1 MKLHT
6 LDLII
11 IVAYFVTVILVG
23 LWVSRR
29 GVKDLDSYF
38 LGGKKLP
45 WYMLGVSDASGMF
58 DISGT
63 MWLVSVLFLYGL
75 KSIWLP
81 WVWPTFN
88 QIFLMMF
95 MSAWLR
101 RSNVL
106 TGAQWMQTRF
116 GNDRGGT
123 LAHLSVVFFALV
135 NVIGLLAYAFKGIG
149 KFASGLLPW
158 HFTTAT
164 TGIFTDDNIYAMILM
179 GLTSLYAIKGGMVSV
194 VITEVMQF
202 TILTLT
208 ALTIGIIAIIKVSP
222 DMIAHKI
229 PDGWMNPFFGRT
241 LNLNWEGIL
250 NTANTSLKEQGNE
263 WFSIIFGLMFFKG
276 VLASLAGPAP
286 NYDMQRILA
295 TRNPREASLMNGMV
309 TLVLMFPR
317 YMMIAGITVLAL
329 AFCMPELNAQAKP
342 DFEKILPNVLQY
354 IPTGVVGFLL
364 AGLAAAFMS
373 NFAATLNAA
382 PAYVVN
388 DIYKRFINANAGGK
402 KEVALSRIVAL
413 LFLAIGICFGI
424 FSTSITNVMMWLV
437 GGLYGGYVLANV
449 LKWYWWR
456 FNGYGYFWGMMAGI
470 LSAMFVPMALQHFLD
485 QRSPSLSASDF
496 TDLPRFASAIN
507 SPGTNGVSLY
517 LQSQLTPATRES
529 LSRYQGGSDAI
540 LSIALAEDLNR
551 ITQNGSIYQ
560 SNRFTGIILSG
571 RTEDL
576 AKKKNPQ
583 AHDLLL
589 LNRMLLEDSYSMAIE
604 SRFRFSPNALY
615 TFPFI
620 LFLSVIGC
628 FAGTLLTKPE
638 DDAILKKFYKTVN
651 PWGCWGPI
659 RAKVMAEDPNFKPNH
674 SFVHDMTNVAVGI
687 VWQLCLVALPIF
699 IVLRQWHW
707 VGGIAALL
715 VATSVYMKFNWYD
728 KLEKA

>member
-6 LDLII
+6 LDIAII
-11 IVAYFVTVILVG
+11 LGYFLVVIAVG

-29 GVKDLDSYF
+29 GAKDMDSYF
-38 LGGKKLP
+38 LGGKSMK
-45 WYMLGVSDASGMF
+45 WYLLGVSDASGMF

-63 MWLVSVLFLYGL
+63 MWLVTVLFLYGL

-95 MSAWLR
+95 LSAWLR

-116 GNDRGGT
+116 GNDRGAT

-158 HFTTAT
+158 HFTDAT
-164 TGIFTDDNIYAMILM
+164 SGILTDDNIYAMILM

-208 ALTIGIIAIIKVSP
+208 AVTIGAIAIVKVSP
-222 DMIAHKI
+222 SMIAGKI
-229 PDGWMNPFFGRT
+229 PEGWMNPFFGWT
-241 LNLNWEGIL
+241 LDLNWHGIL
-250 NTANTSLKEQGNE
+250 DSANVALKADGNDF
-263 WFSIIFGLMFFKG
+263 FSIIFGLMFFKG

-317 YMMIAGITVLAL
+317 YLMIAGITVLAL
-329 AFCMPELNAQAKP
+329 AFCMPELQAQAKP
-342 DFEKILPNVLQY
+342 DFEKILPSVLQY

-388 DIYKRFINANAGGK
+388 DIYKRFINSNAGGK
-402 KEVALSRIVAL
+402 KEVALSRLVSL
-413 LFLAIGICFGI
+413 VFLVIGIGFGM
-424 FSTSITNVMMWLV
+424 FSKSITEVMMWLV
-437 GGLYGGYVLANV
+437 GGLYGGYVMANV

-456 FNGYGYFWGMMAGI
+456 FNGYGYFWGMMTGI
-470 LSAMFVPMALQHFLD
+470 LSAMLVPE
-485 QRSPSLSASDF
+485 SPF
-496 TDLPRFASAIN
+496 FPGFAKMILGHS
-507 SPGTNGVSLY
+507 VSNTLY
-517 LQSQLTPATRES
+517 LFP
-529 LSRYQGGSDAI
+529 
-540 LSIALAEDLNR
+540 
-551 ITQNGSIYQ
+551 
-560 SNRFTGIILSG
+560 IIL
-571 RTEDL
+571 
-576 AKKKNPQ
+576 
-583 AHDLLL
+583 
-589 LNRMLLEDSYSMAIE
+589 
-604 SRFRFSPNALY
+604 
-615 TFPFI
+615 
-620 LFLSVIGC
+620 GC
-628 FAGTLLTKPE
+628 SIVGCLAGTLLTKPE
-638 DDAILKKFYKTVN
+638 EDAVLVKFYQTVN

-659 RAKVMAEDPNFKPNH
+659 RAKVMAADQTFQPNYNFGR
-674 SFVHDMTNVAVGI
+674 DMLNVLIGI
-687 VWQLCLVALPIF
+687 VWQLCLVALPIYL
-699 IVLRQWHW
+699 VLQQWSW
-707 VGGIAALL
+707 AGGIAALL
-715 VATSVYMKFNWYD
+715 VITSVFIKFNWYD